1 MNLAEQLSTID
12 ILDIEVIDAETQV
25 KTLHPKAD
33 RYITVATIDENKEYK
48 QRHFKIEEL
57 VNNLDKLASLGV
69 NTYISP
75 NEFYF
80 PKRSAETIRR
90 LNALYTDMDLAN
102 EYKNYNISEEELD
115 IAIEILRD
123 EYFNVVIPEPT
134 MIIKSG
140 RGLHL
145 YWKIEDL
152 PKQGL
157 PLWTLV
163 QNKISEILESFTED
177 FKFLKVDKASK
188 DCTRVLRLADTINL
202 KNNAICK
209 LETIIEEN
217 IYRLDEIIKEYI
229 PALDIANEYEKSRKK
244 PKTKTE
250 RKIVGLYTIYK
261 LHHDRLQDIQTLQKL
276 RNTGSIDYRRRL
288 CFLYRYY
295 SCVFTG
301 DMDLAMRNTH
311 DFNNR
316 FIEPLD
322 EKDVIQAS
330 NSAEKAY
337 LEWCKNSEDDLYKPI
352 WNSEENKY
360 NVKGYNYSNKKLIK
374 ELEITIEEQRHM
386 LTIISKE
393 VKYERNNKRRR
404 DSRRNENGLTPK
416 QQELQDLKNK
426 ILEAQSKAPKKLS
439 LRELGEI
446 FNVSKNKIDR
456 ALKFEK

>member
-1 MNLAEQLSTID
+1 MNLAEQLSI
-12 ILDIEVIDAETQV
+12 IEEVDIEAKDAEIQV
-25 KTLHPKAD
+25 KTLHDKAD
-33 RYITVATIDENKEYK
+33 RYITVATIDENKKYI

-57 VNNLDKLASLGV
+57 VENLDKLASLGV

-80 PKRSAETIRR
+80 PKRSAETVRR
-90 LNALYTDMDLAN
+90 LNALYADLDLADR
-102 EYKNYNISEEELD
+102 YKKYSISEEELN

-163 QNKISEILESFTED
+163 QNKISEILESLTEE

-188 DCTRVLRLADTINL
+188 DCTRVLRLADTVNL

-250 RKIVGLYTIYK
+250 KKVVGLYTIYK
-261 LHHDRLQDIQTLQKL
+261 LHHDRLQDIQKLQDL
-276 RNTGSIDYRRRL
+276 RNIGSIDYRRRL

-295 SCVFTG
+295 SCVFNG
-301 DMDLAMRNTH
+301 DIDLALQNTQ
-311 DFNNR
+311 DFNDR
-316 FIEPLD
+316 FIEPLS
-322 EKDVIQAS
+322 EKEVIQAS

-337 LEWCKNSEDDLYKPI
+337 LEWCKNSEDDLYKPV
-352 WNSEENKY
+352 WNSEENRY

-374 ELEITIEEQRHM
+374 ELEMTVEEQRQM

-404 DSRRNENGLTPK
+404 DSRRNEEGLTKK
-416 QQELQDLKNK
+416 QQEQQELKGK
-426 ILEAQSKAPKKLS
+426 VLS
-439 LRELGEI
+439 LREEGLSIRKIAEKLGK
-446 FNVSKNKIDR
+446 SKGTIENI
-456 ALKFEK
+456 LKK